1 MNDISV
7 NPSDLLATAK
17 VARDVSGQL
26 PGTLTAT
33 TSAFQSAAVANMGGM
48 MGPAIVALGGQL
60 TEAVGKLQKAIA
72 DHGDQLTKSAGTFA
86 DADQQMVQAQ
96 QPMVNAI
103 ADPAASLQ
111 GRQL

>member
-17 VARDVSGQL
+17 VARDVAGQL

-33 TSAFQSAAVANMGGM
+33 TSGV
-48 MGPAIVALGGQL
+48 MGPAVVALGAQL
-60 TEAVGKLQKAIA
+60 AQAVGKLQNAIA
-72 DHGDQLTKSAGTFA
+72 DHADQLTKSAGTFA
-86 DADQQMVQAQ
+86 AADQQMVQAQ

-103 ADPAASLQ
+103 ADPSASLQ
-111 GRQL
+111 GGQV